1 MWFLV
6 ITLKQVCNEK
16 EQAVQKGRQNAQFE
30 TEKDTRNFN
39 VGAKAWD
46 ERDKVTERS
55 SVMWNKGRER
65 PHFRKL
71 PTCKMRGL
79 KNYLLFK

>member
-16 EQAVQKGRQNAQFE
+16 EQAVQKERQNAQFE

-46 ERDKVTERS
+46 ERGKVTERS
-55 SVMWNKGRER
+55 AVIWNKGRER

-71 PTCKMRGL
+71 PTYKKEGPEEFPTL
-79 KNYLLFK
+79 